1 MELVD
6 IPDLKSVDREIVR
19 VQVPPLVLQ
28 DCGATVAH
36 RTFNPLVVGSNPSS
50 PTRKE

>member
-19 VQVPPLVLQ
+19 VQVPPLVPEEKKMAEIKILI
-28 DCGATVAH
+28 AA
-36 RTFNPLVVGSNPSS
+36 LVLFGLVYVVW
-50 PTRKE
+50 RD